1 MKKVLLLLLLSISFS
16 GCENDDT
23 DYIVGEWKVEKVLVD
38 NAFTSAG
45 LIECDLNTIYIF
57 RSDKKFLIGGPSKTS
72 DGYLCMLLGADQW
85 QKTDNGYNV
94 IGSTYNYLHSEI
106 MKVSKDT
113 IVMQNIDGYPTNF
126 KKMLVRQ

>member
-1 MKKVLLLLLLSISFS
+1 MKKILFLLLLTLSFS

-38 NAFTSAG
+38 NTFTSDG

-57 RSDKKFLIGGPSKTS
+57 RSDKKFLISGPQVTN

-85 QKTDNGYNV
+85 RKTDNGYSILND
-94 IGSTYNYLHSEI
+94 TYSRSEI
-106 MKVSKDT
+106 IKVSKDT